1 MKKLRELFVAL
12 TVRNYR
18 LFFMGQGI
26 SLIGT
31 WMQRTTM
38 GWFVY
43 RLTDSA
49 FLLGVISFLSMIP
62 ALFISPFAGAWGDRW
77 NRQHTLIITQSLFM
91 LQAALLALAAL
102 SGFINS
108 ERIWPLMA
116 LSLMQGV
123 IEAVDSPIRQSFVI
137 DLVTKRSLIPNA
149 IASNSA
155 MFNSA
160 RLVGPSVGGAMILIF
175 GEGMCFAINALT
187 YLPVITMLFMI
198 KINYPHIQA
207 AKENT
212 FAKIRDGWRYAF
224 GHLPIR
230 FLISNLMVFTLF
242 GMSYS
247 TLIPVFARDILKGT
261 AGTQGLLLSTAGIGS
276 LATSFYLA
284 SRKTIK
290 GLPTVM
296 ISLGVAVSLTLIVFS
311 RSSFLPLSL
320 FLMLFIGLGM
330 TMQMASTNTIIQS
343 VVADHMR
350 GRVLSV
356 YTMSFMAASPFGGLL
371 AGTLSRHFGAANAL
385 SICAGVC
392 LIWALFGLR
401 LIPNIVRDIFRMLIS
416 NGNKEIYRPVAVKLN
431 PGEV

>member
-1 MKKLRELFVAL
+1 MIHLSYPARKPQSESTFTKIKE
-12 TVRNYR
+12 
-18 LFFMGQGI
+18 
-26 SLIGT
+26 
-31 WMQRTTM
+31 
-38 GWFVY
+38 GW
-43 RLTDSA
+43 
-49 FLLGVISFLSMIP
+49 
-62 ALFISPFAGAWGDRW
+62 
-77 NRQHTLIITQSLFM
+77 N
-91 LQAALLALAAL
+91 
-102 SGFINS
+102 
-108 ERIWPLMA
+108 
-116 LSLMQGV
+116 
-123 IEAVDSPIRQSFVI
+123 
-137 DLVTKRSLIPNA
+137 
-149 IASNSA
+149 
-155 MFNSA
+155 
-160 RLVGPSVGGAMILIF
+160 
-175 GEGMCFAINALT
+175 
-187 YLPVITMLFMI
+187 
-198 KINYPHIQA
+198 
-207 AKENT
+207 
-212 FAKIRDGWRYAF
+212 YAF

-261 AGTQGLLLSTAGIGS
+261 AGTQGLLLSTAGIGA
-276 LATSFYLA
+276 LCTSFYLA

-296 ISLGVAVSLTLIVFS
+296 ISLGVAVSLVLIIFS
-311 RSSFLPLSL
+311 RSSSLPLSL

-371 AGTLSRHFGAANAL
+371 AGTLTRQFGPRNAL

-401 LIPNIVRDIFRMLIS
+401 LIPNIVRDIFRMLIIS
-416 NGNKEIYRPVAVKLN
+416 GNKEIYRPVAVKLN